1 MVVVEIDHRDPD
13 VALRVHDLQRVAYR
27 IEAELIGYDRMPP
40 LREEVTDILRL
51 DLTIL
56 GAMEGASLIGV
67 LGYVRVSG
75 TVDIDRLAV
84 EPARFRRG
92 VGRTLLDSLHRRESD
107 ASRFE
112 VSTGAANRPAIA
124 LYEAMGYRLTS
135 EEISH
140 DVRLA
145 HFARQG
151 QR

>member
-13 VALRVHDLQRVAYR
+13 LALRVRDLQRVAYR

-92 VGRTLLDSLHRRESD
+92 VGRMLLDGLHLRESD

>member
-1 MVVVEIDHRDPD
+1 MDKG
-13 VALRVHDLQRVAYR
+13 VASTEQLRELQRAAYR
-27 IEAELIGYDRMPP
+27 VEAELIGYDQMPP

-56 GAMEGASLIGV
+56 GAVEANRLIGM
-67 LGYVRVSG
+67 LGYARVTG

-84 EPARFRRG
+84 EPGHFRRG
-92 VGRTLLDSLHRRESD
+92 VGRMLLDAVHRRESD
-107 ASRFE
+107 AARFE

-124 LYEAMGYRLTS
+124 LYEAMGCRMTS

-145 HFARQG
+145 HLPRPKQG
-151 QR
+151 

>member
-13 VALRVHDLQRVAYR
+13 LALRVRDLQRAAYR
-27 IEAELIGYDRMPP
+27 IEAELIGYDQMPP

-56 GAMEGASLIGV
+56 GAMEDDSLIGV
-67 LGYVRVSG
+67 LGYARVSG

-92 VGRTLLDSLHRRESD
+92 VGRTLLDGLHRRESD

-140 DVRLA
+140 DVRLS

>member
-13 VALRVHDLQRVAYR
+13 VALRVRELQRAAYCV
-27 IEAELIGYDRMPP
+27 EAELIGYDQMPP

-51 DLTIL
+51 ELTIL
-56 GAMEGASLIGV
+56 GAVEDDGLIGV
-67 LGYVRVSG
+67 LGYARASD

-92 VGRTLLDSLHRRESD
+92 VGRMLLDGLHRCESD
-107 ASRFE
+107 ADRFE

-135 EEISH
+135 EEVSH

-145 HFARQG
+145 HFARPG